1 LRGESCRKNEDPVR
15 PSIYNRCTGNPQLTM
30 TKPKSEIAPAEE
42 GFSLIPNRKLLAMYA
57 AMLQCRR
64 MAESSRQQS
73 KTRSPADSIL
83 GCEAAAVG
91 ATFDLGPRDT
101 VVPRLWPDAAFKA
114 INPSVVVASGFA
126 LAARSA
132 LANKDNQQ
140 ITLLFSSGKAGSQS
154 SWLKALTV
162 AAERDLPILFV
173 SLERQA
179 NSRSHAK
186 VVAIPLKK
194 NGYAVPFISVDG
206 NDVVAVY
213 RVASEA
219 ITHARKGNGPTLIDC
234 RLSPPDDPLENMKK
248 YLVGKGLDPAILAP
262 SVNPHFAK
270 RRTRSQ

>member
-1 LRGESCRKNEDPVR
+1 
-15 PSIYNRCTGNPQLTM
+15 M
-30 TKPKSEIAPAEE
+30 TKPKSEIAPEEE

-64 MAESSRQQS
+64 IAQSSRKQS

-83 GCEAAAVG
+83 GHEAAAVG

-101 VVPRLWPDAAFKA
+101 VAPSPWPDAAFKA

-140 ITLLFSSGKAGSQS
+140 ITLLFSTGKAGSQS
-154 SWLKALTV
+154 SWLKALAV

-173 SLERQA
+173 SLERET
-179 NSRSHAK
+179 NSTENGHS
-186 VVAIPLKK
+186 IPLKK
-194 NGYAVPFISVDG
+194 NGYAMPFISVDG

-234 RLSPPDDPLENMKK
+234 RISSAYDPLENMKK
-248 YLVGKGLDPAILAP
+248 YLIGKGLDPGMLTP
-262 SVNPHFAK
+262 
-270 RRTRSQ
+270 